1 MNIIKTSITRPTMVV
16 VIFTILIALGAFS
29 YTQLN
34 YELIPKISSPVVSVT
49 TIYPGAS
56 PYEVENSVTKKIED
70 AISSLEGIKK
80 ITSNSM
86 ESVSSVVIE
95 LEQTTDVD
103 LALQDA
109 QRKINSMLSTLPDDV
124 EAPSLG
130 KFDFG
135 DLPIMRI
142 GVSANMAPT
151 KLYDIVDK
159 NIAASLSRI
168 SGVAQVNVIGGQER
182 EIRVNINEEKLNAY
196 GLSILQV
203 GQAIE
208 MGNLDF
214 PTGKI
219 KSEGKQT
226 TIRLTGKYQSID
238 EMRNLVIAS
247 KSDGSNIKLSDVA
260 EVQDTK
266 KDAELFSRIDGEN
279 AIGLSIQKQ
288 GDANAVKISELAK
301 KEMAALEAEYADSGL
316 KFSIASDSS
325 DFTLEAANSV
335 MHDLLIAIVLVALIM
350 LLFLHSFRTALIVMV
365 AVPMSIIS
373 ALTFMFLMGFSL
385 NLMTL
390 LALSLVVGILV
401 DDAIVVIENIY
412 RHMEMGKSK
421 FQAAYDG
428 VREIGTT
435 VVSITLVIIAVFLPI
450 ALTGGT
456 VGDLLLQFSVTVA
469 VSTALSL
476 LVAFTV
482 IPLLASRFA
491 KVEHLNPNSLIGKVV
506 GAFEGLVNGFENSMT
521 EALKWSFNHK
531 AVVLIATLL
540 LFFGSFTLVGY
551 GFIGS
556 EFVASGDRGE
566 FIVELELPKK
576 STLENTNF
584 TARKVENFIAK
595 YPEVLSINTTV
606 GQGSGGMSATTSEP
620 YKAQITIK
628 LVDKEKRSISTDVFA
643 RRMKIALEENIAGAK
658 IKSVPVSIMGT
669 ADDAPIQ
676 VMLQGDN
683 LDSLL
688 SFSKV
693 VMSKLAQIEGT
704 AEIQTSVDDGS
715 PEVKVAVDREKMAE
729 LGLSLDVVGASMQ
742 TAFSGTQNSKFRSG
756 ENEYDITINLDQF
769 DRKNAEDISKLTL
782 INNKGE
788 AIQLGQFA
796 SIIEGSGPSRL
807 ERLDK
812 STTVTVKAQVI
823 GRPAGTVGT
832 EVDELMASLPMPN
845 GISYQMGGQLEQQG
859 EAFGSLFVALFA
871 SLALVYL
878 IMVALYDNYAYPFVV
893 MFSLP
898 LAVIGAL
905 LALALSNSSLSIF
918 SILGMIMLIGLVA
931 KNAILV
937 VDFANQLKAAGL
949 EVKAALLKA
958 TQTRIRPILMTTLA
972 MAIGM
977 LPIALASGPGAEW
990 KNGLAWVLIGGLTS
1004 SMFLTLIIVPVI
1016 YYLMDRLLAK
1026 FSLDKQLKIE
1036 LIDTPLDQLN
1046 TEIEET
1052 VKSAKHSQ
1060 NKEALN
1066 TNNIPA
1072 PSY

>member
-1 MNIIKTSITRPTMVV
+1 MVV
-16 VIFTILIALGAFS
+16 VIFTILLALGAFS

-49 TIYPGAS
+49 TVYPGAS

-86 ESVSSVVIE
+86 ESVSSVVVE
-95 LEQTTDVD
+95 LEQSVDVD

-109 QRKINSMLSTLPDDV
+109 QRKINTMVSTLPDDV
-124 EAPSLG
+124 DAPSLG

-135 DLPIMRI
+135 DLPIMRL

-151 KLYDIVDK
+151 ELYDLVDNK
-159 NIAASLSRI
+159 IASGLSRI
-168 SGVAQVNVIGGQER
+168 SGVAQVNILGGQER
-182 EIRVNINEEKLNAY
+182 EIRVNIDEEKLNAL

-203 GQAIE
+203 SQAIE
-208 MGNLDF
+208 SGNLDF

-219 KSEGKQT
+219 KGNGKQT
-226 TIRLTGKYQSID
+226 TIRLTGKYASID
-238 EMRNLVIAS
+238 EMKDLVIVT
-247 KSDGSNIKLSDVA
+247 KQDGSNVKLSDVA
-260 EVQDTK
+260 DVQDTK
-266 KDAELFSRIDGEN
+266 KDAEIFSRIDGEN
-279 AIGLSIQKQ
+279 AIGLTVQKQ
-288 GDANAVKISELAK
+288 GDANAVEISALAK
-301 KEMAALEAEYADSGL
+301 KAMAELEAEYSANNL

-325 DFTLEAANSV
+325 DFTLEAANGV
-335 MHDLLIAIVLVALIM
+335 MHDLVIAIVLVALIM
-350 LLFLHSFRTALIVMV
+350 LLFLHSIRTAVIVMV
-365 AVPMSIIS
+365 SVPMSIIS
-373 ALTFMFLMGFSL
+373 ALTFMYLMGFSL

-412 RHMEMGKSK
+412 RHMEMGKK
-421 FQAAYDG
+421 RAQAAYDG
-428 VREIGTT
+428 IREIGTT

-450 ALTGGT
+450 ALTGGM

-491 KVEHLNPNSLIGKVV
+491 KVEHLKPTSLVGKVV
-506 GAFEGLVNGFENSMT
+506 GGFESIITGFENGMT
-521 EALKWSFNHK
+521 NALKWSFNHK
-531 AVVLIATLL
+531 AIVLVVTVV
-540 LFFGSFTLVGY
+540 LFFGSFTLVGF

-566 FIVELELPKK
+566 FIVEVELPKK

-584 TARKVENFIAK
+584 TTRKIENFIAQA
-595 YPEVLSINTTV
+595 PEVVTLNTTV
-606 GQGSGGMSATTSEP
+606 GQGGGGRMSSSSSEP
-620 YKAQITIK
+620 YKAQITVR
-628 LVDKEKRSISTDVFA
+628 LVNKEERMVSTDVFA
-643 RRMKIALEENIAGAK
+643 RRMKIALEENIPGAK
-658 IKSVPVSIMGT
+658 IKTVPVSIMGT

-676 VMLQGDN
+676 VILQGDN

-688 SFSKV
+688 SYSKV
-693 VMSKLAQIEGT
+693 VMSKIGGIEGT

-715 PEVKVAVDREKMAE
+715 PEIKVEVDREKMAE
-729 LGLSLDVVGASMQ
+729 LGLTLEVVGASMQ
-742 TAFSGTQNSKFRSG
+742 TAFSGTQQSKFRSG
-756 ENEYDITINLDQF
+756 ENEYDINIQLDQF
-769 DRKNAEDISKLTL
+769 DRKNANDISKLTL

-788 AIQLGQFA
+788 AIQLGQF
-796 SIIEGSGPSRL
+796 STIVEGSGPSRL

-812 STTVTVKAQVI
+812 TTTVTVKGQVI
-823 GRPAGTVGT
+823 GRPVGTVGT
-832 EVDELMASLPMPN
+832 EVDELMASLDMPD
-845 GISYQMGGQLEQQG
+845 GITYQMGGQLEQQG
-859 EAFGSLFVALFA
+859 EAFGSLFIALFA

-905 LALALSNSSLSIF
+905 LALALSSSSLSIF

-937 VDFANQLKAAGL
+937 VDFTNQLKAAGL
-949 EVKAALLKA
+949 EVKQALLKA

-977 LPIALASGPGAEW
+977 LPIALASGAGAEW

-1004 SMFLTLIIVPVI
+1004 SMFLTLIVVPVI
-1016 YYLMDRLLAK
+1016 YYLMDRVLAK
-1026 FSLDKQLKIE
+1026 FGWNKEVEIE
-1036 LIDTPLDQLN
+1036 LIDTPKEELN

-1052 VKSAKHSQ
+1052 INGEK
-1060 NKEALN
+1060 
-1066 TNNIPA
+1066 NNNEEEEEEVSFA
-1072 PSY
+1072 W

>member
-1 MNIIKTSITRPTMVV
+1 MVV
-16 VIFTILIALGAFS
+16 VIFTILLALGAFS

-34 YELIPKISSPVVSVT
+34 YELIPKISSPVLSVT
-49 TIYPGAS
+49 TVYPGAS
-56 PYEVENSVTKKIED
+56 PYEVENSVTKKVED

-86 ESVSSVVIE
+86 ESVSSVVVE
-95 LEQTTDVD
+95 LEQSADVD

-109 QRKINSMLSTLPDDV
+109 QRKINTIVSTLPDDV
-124 EAPSLG
+124 ETPSLG

-135 DLPIMRI
+135 DMPIMRL
-142 GVSANMAPT
+142 GVSAAMPPT
-151 KLYDIVDK
+151 ELFDLVDK
-159 NIAASLSRI
+159 KIAPGLSRI
-168 SGVAQVNVIGGQER
+168 PGVAQVNILGGQER
-182 EIRVNINEEKLNAY
+182 EIRVNINEEKLNAL

-203 GQAIE
+203 SQAIE
-208 MGNLDF
+208 NGNLDF

-219 KSEGKQT
+219 KDNGKQT
-226 TIRLTGKYQSID
+226 TIRLTGKYASVN
-238 EMRNLVIAS
+238 EMKSLVVAT
-247 KSDGSNIKLSDVA
+247 KPDGSTIKLYDIA
-260 EVQDTK
+260 DVQDTK
-266 KDAELFSRIDGEN
+266 KDAEIFSRINGEN
-279 AIGLSIQKQ
+279 AIGLTIQKQ
-288 GDANAVKISELAK
+288 GDANAVEISALAK
-301 KEMAALEAEYADSGL
+301 EAMASLQQEYSSNEL
-316 KFSIASDSS
+316 KFNIASDSS
-325 DFTLEAANSV
+325 DFTLEAADGV
-335 MHDLLIAIVLVALIM
+335 MHDLVIAIVLVALIM
-350 LLFLHSFRTALIVMV
+350 LLFLHSLRTAVIVMV
-365 AVPMSIIS
+365 SVPMSIIS
-373 ALTFMFLMGFSL
+373 ALTFMYLMGFSL

-412 RHMEMGKSK
+412 RHMEMGKNK
-421 FQAAYDG
+421 VQAAYDG
-428 VREIGTT
+428 IREIGTT

-491 KVEHLNPNSLIGKVV
+491 KVEHLKETSLVGKVV
-506 GAFEGLVNGFENSMT
+506 GAFEGLVTSFENGMT
-521 EALKWSFNHK
+521 NALKWSFGHK
-531 AVVLIATLL
+531 ALVLGVTVVL
-540 LFFGSFTLVGY
+540 FFSSFLLVGF

-566 FIVELELPKK
+566 FIVEVELPKK

-584 TARKVENFIAK
+584 TVRKIENYLAK
-595 YPEVLSINTTV
+595 APEVVNLNTTV
-606 GQGSGGMSATTSEP
+606 GQGGGGMMSASSTEP
-620 YKAQITIK
+620 FKAQITVK
-628 LVDKEKRSISTDVFA
+628 LVNKEEREVSTEVFA
-643 RRMKIALEENIAGAK
+643 RRMKIALEENVPGAK
-658 IKSVPVSIMGT
+658 IKSVPVNIMGS

-676 VMLQGDN
+676 VILEGDN

-693 VMSKLAQIEGT
+693 VMRELEGVEGT
-704 AEIQTSVDDGS
+704 AEIQTSVDDGN
-715 PEVKVAVDREKMAE
+715 PEVKVEVDREKMAE
-729 LGLSLDVVGASMQ
+729 LGLSLEIVGASMQ
-742 TAFSGTQNSKFRSG
+742 TAFSGTQESKFRDG
-756 ENEYDITINLDQF
+756 ENEYDINIQLDQF
-769 DRKNAEDISKLTL
+769 DRKNADDISKLTL
-782 INNKGE
+782 INSGGE

-796 SIIEGSGPSRL
+796 TIEDGSGPSRL

-812 STTVTVKAQVI
+812 TTTVTVKAQVI

-832 EVDELMASLPMPN
+832 EVNELMADIDMPD

-905 LALALSNSSLSIF
+905 LALALSGSSLSIF

-937 VDFANQLKAAGL
+937 VDFTNQLKAAGL
-949 EVKAALLKA
+949 GVKDALVKA

-977 LPIALASGPGAEW
+977 LPIALASGAGAEW

-1004 SMFLTLIIVPVI
+1004 SMFLTLIVVPVI
-1016 YYLMDRLLAK
+1016 YYLMDKVLEK
-1026 FSLDKQLKIE
+1026 FGWNKQKEIVLVE
-1036 LIDTPLDQLN
+1036 TPKEELN
-1046 TEIEET
+1046 TEIQETINGVKQNNNHQEEE
-1052 VKSAKHSQ
+1052 
-1060 NKEALN
+1060 EA
-1066 TNNIPA
+1066 TFA
-1072 PSY
+1072 W